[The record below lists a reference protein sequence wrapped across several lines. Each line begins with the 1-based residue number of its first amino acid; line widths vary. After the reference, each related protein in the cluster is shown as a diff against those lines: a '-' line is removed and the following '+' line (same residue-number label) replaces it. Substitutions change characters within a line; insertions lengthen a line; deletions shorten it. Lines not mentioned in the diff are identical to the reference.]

1 MTAAARRPD
10 YNPAFVPPHVLVVA
24 LLATVVPLALVRL
37 WWIWWQSICG
47 GCGFAHRACECPP
60 DEHVM
65 RPRR

>member
-1 MTAAARRPD
+1 
-10 YNPAFVPPHVLVVA
+10 VPPHVLVVV
-24 LLATVVPLALVRL
+24 LLATALPAAVARL

-60 DEHVM
+60 DDHVM